1 MRRLALA
8 LLILIFFLMPVTRQK
23 GNSPATSAPEKAPL
37 ITVAYTEAI
46 LAAASNHDL
55 PASLI
60 AAIIKVES
68 GFNPKAVS
76 NRGAIG
82 LMQLGSSTRKA
93 FNVGN
98 PFDPVQNI
106 VAGTAYF
113 KGLLDRFD
121 GDMHKAIAAYNA
133 GPEAVERYKGIPPF
147 GQTMAFVP
155 KVMGYYQQY
164 ESGVAV
170 D

>member
-1 MRRLALA
+1 MKRLALA
-8 LLILIFFLMPVTRQK
+8 LLILIFLLMPVTRQK
-23 GNSPATSAPEKAPL
+23 EDSPAVSAPEKAPL
-37 ITVAYTEAI
+37 ITVAYTEVI
-46 LAAASNHDL
+46 QTAASTHKL

-68 GFNPKAVS
+68 GFNPRAVS

-82 LMQLGSSTRKA
+82 LMQLGFSTRKA
-93 FNVGN
+93 FNVNN

-106 VAGTAYF
+106 VAGAAYF
-113 KGLLDRFD
+113 RGLLDRFD
-121 GDMHKAIAAYNA
+121 GDVNKAVAAYNA

-155 KVMGYYQQY
+155 KVMAYYQQY